1 MLKKIRLFESI
12 TLEIN
17 LLYQNKALAENFI
30 LHFYLILKY
39 INLYYIEIIKFIP
52 IYIFMVESYE

>member
-1 MLKKIRLFESI
+1 MFKNIKLFESI
-12 TLEIN
+12 TLEIT

-39 INLYYIEIIKFIP
+39 VNLYYIEIMKFIP
-52 IYIFMVESYE
+52 RYISIV